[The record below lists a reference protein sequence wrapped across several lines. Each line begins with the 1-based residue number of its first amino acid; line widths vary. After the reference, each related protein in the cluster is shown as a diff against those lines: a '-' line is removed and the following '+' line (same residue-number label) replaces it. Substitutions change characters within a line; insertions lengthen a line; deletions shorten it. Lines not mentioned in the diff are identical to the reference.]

1 MAFSTETGHGDTESP
16 RKTDSTP
23 CVRASV
29 ARVSFTIGLFVPAEL
44 PLKPLLKRGALI
56 AAANWQ
62 VTLIQATADS
72 LFKLLIAT
80 PMIGGLV
87 LVGLVIGTAPEEL
100 MSLEWR
106 EMAATIITSL
116 LSHPAVLTAFLAS
129 LAVMAVGG
137 SLFIFLIKAGSVAVL
152 VRGEREAGA
161 IEQPPLHFDVVGRAS
176 KFSAEYYIESARAL
190 FPRYARL
197 GFMLMAVYL
206 VSGGLYLAAAYESGF
221 RGDFGG
227 LLTLCMTAGFV
238 SWITLVNLVYLLMQ
252 IVMAADD
259 CSVAQ
264 AWPRLGAFVRHQRRG
279 VSAVFGVVL
288 ALVVAATGV
297 SLLATAA
304 LGLIAFV
311 PFVGLAVLPL
321 QLLAWVFRG
330 VVFQFLALASIGAY
344 LRLYREFADGLGRR
358 TPASAYDVLVPDDR
372 GGRL

>member
-1 MAFSTETGHGDTESP
+1 MSTE
-16 RKTDSTP
+16 
-23 CVRASV
+23 
-29 ARVSFTIGLFVPAEL
+29 LL
-44 PLKPLLKRGALI
+44 LKPVLKRGALV

-80 PMIGGLV
+80 PVIGGV
-87 LVGLVIGTAPEEL
+87 FLVGLVIGTEPEDL
-100 MSLEWR
+100 VSLELR
-106 EMAATIITSL
+106 EMATTIITSL
-116 LSHPAVLTAFLAS
+116 LSRPVVLAAFLAS
-129 LAVMAVGG
+129 LGVVVVGG
-137 SLFIFLIKAGSVAVL
+137 SLFIFLVKAGAVAVL

-161 IEQPPLHFDVVGRAS
+161 IEQPPLHLEGVARAS
-176 KFSAEYYIESARAL
+176 KFSAEYYIDAARSL

-206 VSGGLYLAAAYESGF
+206 VSGGLYLAAVYETGLH
-221 RGDFGG
+221 GDLRG
-227 LLTLCMTAGFV
+227 LLAVLVTAGFV
-238 SWITLVNLVYLLMQ
+238 CWITLANLAYLLLQ
-252 IVMAADD
+252 IVIAADD
-259 CSVAQ
+259 CSVAA
-264 AWPRLGAFVRHQRRG
+264 AWRRVGSFVRRQRRG

-288 ALVVAATGV
+288 ALVIAATGV

-330 VVFQFLALASIGAY
+330 VVFQFLGLTSVGAY
-344 LRLYREFADGLGRR
+344 LRLYREFSDGLEGRLKAA
-358 TPASAYDVLVPDDR
+358 PAYDVLVPDDR

>member
-1 MAFSTETGHGDTESP
+1 MGKS
-16 RKTDSTP
+16 
-23 CVRASV
+23 VRS
-29 ARVSFTIGLFVPAEL
+29 EL
-44 PLKPLLKRGALI
+44 LLKPVLKRGALV

-80 PMIGGLV
+80 PVLGGLF

-106 EMAATIITSL
+106 EMATTIITSL
-116 LSHPAVLTAFLAS
+116 LSHPAVLAAFLAS
-129 LAVMAVGG
+129 LAVVVVGG
-137 SLFIFLIKAGSVAVL
+137 SLFVFLVKAGAVAVL

-161 IEQPPLHFDVVGRAS
+161 IEQPPLHFDLVHRAS
-176 KFSAEYYIESARAL
+176 RFSAEYYIEAARTL

-206 VSGGLYLAAAYESGF
+206 VSAGLYLAAAYESGV
-221 RGDFGG
+221 RGDLGG
-227 LLTLCMTAGFV
+227 LVTLLMTVGFV
-238 SWITLVNLVYLLMQ
+238 CWITLVNLGYLLMQ
-252 IVMAADD
+252 IVIAADD
-259 CSVAQ
+259 CSVAR
-264 AWPRLGAFVRHQRRG
+264 AWRRVGAFVRQERHG

-288 ALVVAATGV
+288 ALVVAATAV

-311 PFVGLAVLPL
+311 PFIGLAVLPL

-330 VVFQFLALASIGAY
+330 VVFQFLGLTSIGAY
-344 LRLYREFADGLGRR
+344 LRLYRAFGLNQGSVRLQADVTDTDLANN
-358 TPASAYDVLVPDDR
+358 PA
-372 GGRL
+372 